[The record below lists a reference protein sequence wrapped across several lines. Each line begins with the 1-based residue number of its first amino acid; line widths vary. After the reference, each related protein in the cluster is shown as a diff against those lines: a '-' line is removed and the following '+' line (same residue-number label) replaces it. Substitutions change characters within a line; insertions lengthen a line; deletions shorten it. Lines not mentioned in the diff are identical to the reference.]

1 MWGVG
6 WWCSIKGKTLVCTR
20 RTNPGPWL
28 GGVEDSKQAGWGW
41 GGGGGVNWEKDLNHD
56 RGCSRTRE
64 LYLDRIS
71 RERPSSGQTHIPI
84 TKVLWTK
91 ILLSLFLFGF
101 TYFVFCVRV
110 WVFCSAC
117 MYTTFVPKEVRRGCG
132 SPQLELELMALATM
146 WVLETEHGSSVRA
159 ASVFN
164 SWAISPGHFLCFDFC
179 LFLGG
184 KFSFWIPELT
194 ILLFQPYGC

>member
-1 MWGVG
+1 MDQG
-6 WWCSIKGKTLVCTR
+6 R
-20 RTNPGPWL
+20 
-28 GGVEDSKQAGWGW
+28 
-41 GGGGGVNWEKDLNHD
+41 
-56 RGCSRTRE
+56 SRTRE

-91 ILLSLFLFGF
+91 ILLSLFPFGF
-101 TYFVFCVRV
+101 TFFVFCVRV
-110 WVFCSAC
+110 WVFCPHVC
-117 MYTTFVPKEVRRGCG
+117 IQHLCLVPKEVRRGCG
-132 SPQLELELMALATM
+132 SPQLELELMMLATM

-164 SWAISPGHFLCFDFC
+164 SWAISLGHFLCFDFC

-184 KFSFWIPELT
+184 KISFWIPELT